1 MPTVFLKT
9 DHDFFVHF
17 RFKPL
22 ILALSASPATA
33 VKADQIKVE
42 LDKLLNDL
50 DCRVIVPRPQDLRP
64 FWNRPQ
70 VSYLLKELND
80 YQKYVRVESFELRV
94 HESWKSCDVGQLF
107 PMLSQHYHVFYLS
120 KNIVGTLIKLLFC

>member
-1 MPTVFLKT
+1 
-9 DHDFFVHF
+9 
-17 RFKPL
+17 L

-80 YQKYVRVESFELRV
+80 YQKHVRVESFELRPR
-94 HESWKSCDVGQLF
+94 L
-107 PMLSQHYHVFYLS
+107 HYTGLHWSVAIFIPDSAAVY
-120 KNIVGTLIKLLFC
+120 TTPQ